1 MNNPKSREYKRIYNV
16 LWAFY
21 IFFILVISS
30 VVYISIDEMNKIS
43 TISDNYKVMN
53 SVYYLTDD
61 ILANR
66 DSLDLMAAKADMIDE
81 QLAKLNLV
89 YYSENTEI
97 LEKLQ
102 KKNDE
107 LKSILQPPFDAMTD
121 SSIVELTQSIR
132 WDSRDFIENKYLQ
145 GNDSTG
151 MTKKMV
157 IILTVLTLIVLTLIF
172 MLVLLPTIKK
182 LDKLAIQ
189 LAQSNGIKEKSIQK
203 LAARTE
209 EIDLRERRFR
219 TIAELSP
226 IGLFLTDA
234 DGNCQF
240 VNQRYSDIVGLSFK
254 ESLGD
259 GWKNA
264 IYEEDRN
271 KIFDTWFDSV
281 KNNEENYINEYRVIK
296 DGIFKYI
303 AVKAKPI
310 KNDNNEISSFVGMI
324 EDITTARESRDN
336 LVSAAI
342 KFESIIDDLPYGAV
356 IVNEDGFY
364 FNKVVEELTGYT
376 NEEIDT
382 LDKWFVILHNDD
394 SGEIREE
401 YEESKKEGFQK
412 KIILNLVTKSGVD
425 KKVEFQ
431 GKISDI
437 GVVWGL
443 VDRTKLIEATTENK
457 LINEEYKFILDSIK
471 IGVWDWD
478 LVTNDL
484 SWNEIMYS
492 IIGVESGT
500 LITKYDDYKQMIH
513 PEDASRVEQEIN
525 HVLITPDEEFKT
537 VFRIILKN
545 EEIRYIKA
553 ASKTHRDENGRAIR
567 MAGLNWDVTSE
578 IKSESDR
585 KELAE
590 KYDFILNS
598 TNIGVWDW
606 DFRVNKLSWNE
617 TMYKLFEVDED
628 SETIYEDYQTK
639 LHPKDSSKMGENLEK
654 ILSGEWEEY
663 ESEFRIIL
671 SDYSIKYIKAITK
684 IEKDKEGK
692 VFRIY
697 GINID
702 ITELKENALN
712 LTEAKEKADTA
723 NRAKSTFLANMSH
736 EIRTPMN
743 AILGFGEILS
753 TNNTDAKNQNYI
765 SGIIKSGNSL
775 LALINDVLDFSK
787 IEANKMHLNLNSVDI
802 KRSINDIDRIFE
814 LTISKKGLQYYSNIN
829 DKIPS
834 YLILDEGKLKQIL
847 INLLGNAVKFTHEGE
862 VKLDV
867 NFKLHELDT
876 SKITLVITVED
887 SGIGINPNKIDR
899 IFEAFEQEDNNDSRK
914 YEGTGLGL
922 SIVKSIVE
930 LQNGTISVDSELG
943 KGSKFTVE
951 IPEVSISLMRS
962 EEINNLAKEGFIKA
976 NLTGKTLLFAEDI
989 ESNRNVVKGFLED
1002 SNLRLLFANNG
1013 EEAIEVAR
1021 NNKVD
1026 LAFIDLHMPI
1036 MDGMTMAKI
1045 WSNDEKLKSIPLVAL
1060 TAEIYNQEKQQNNNF
1075 FREYLTKPVRA
1086 EEIYKTIL
1094 VQTGLLIEDK
1104 SAHPTE
1110 EIFDMNF
1117 NEDTI
1122 IKLKENNFGSLAL
1135 MLQNKLNTREL
1146 GKLIEKIEF
1155 LAEMENDNSL
1165 RNYTNELKLALD
1177 TFNVNDIKKLL
1188 QKLTT

>member
-30 VVYISIDEMNKIS
+30 VTYISIDEMNKIS
-43 TISDNYKVMN
+43 TISENYKVMN

-66 DSLDLMAAKADMIDE
+66 DSLDLMAAKADLIDE
-81 QLAKLNLV
+81 QFARLNLV
-89 YYSENTEI
+89 YYPKNTEI
-97 LEKLQ
+97 LDKLQ

-107 LKSILQPPFDAMTD
+107 LKSVLQPPFDTTTD
-121 SSIVELTQSIR
+121 SSIVQLTESIR
-132 WDSRDFIENKYLQ
+132 WDSRDFNENIYLQ
-145 GNDSTG
+145 GSSSEG

-157 IILTVLTLIVLTLIF
+157 IILIVLTLIVLTLIL

-189 LAQSNGIKEKSIQK
+189 LARSNGIKEKSIQK

-209 EIDLRERRFR
+209 EVDLRERRFR

-271 KIFDTWFDSV
+271 KIFDTWFNSV

-324 EDITTARESRDN
+324 EDITTARESRDD

-342 KFESIIDDLPYGAV
+342 RFESIIDDLPYGAV
-356 IVNEDGFY
+356 IVNDDGFY
-364 FNKVVEELTGYT
+364 FNKVVEELIGYS

-382 LDKWFVILHNDD
+382 LDKWFAILHNDD
-394 SGEIREE
+394 SGELRGLYDEN
-401 YEESKKEGFQK
+401 KREGFPTE
-412 KIILNLVTKSGVD
+412 IILNLVTKSGVS
-425 KKVEFQ
+425 KKVEFR
-431 GKISDI
+431 GKISEI
-437 GVVWGL
+437 GIVWGL

-492 IIGVESGT
+492 IFGIEKGKI
-500 LITKYDDYKQMIH
+500 ITKFDDYKQMIH
-513 PEDASRVEQEIN
+513 PEDAPKVEEEIN
-525 HVLITPDEEFKT
+525 HVLKTPGAEFRT

-545 EEIRYIKA
+545 KEIRYIKA
-553 ASKTHRDENGRAIR
+553 ASKTQKDESGKALR
-567 MAGLNWDVTSE
+567 MVGLNWDVTSE
-578 IKSESDR
+578 VNSESDR

-598 TNIGVWDW
+598 TEIGVWDW
-606 DFRVNKLSWNE
+606 DVATNNLSWNE
-617 TMYKLFEVDED
+617 TMHSLFEVPKGVENVF
-628 SETIYEDYQTK
+628 EEYQKK
-639 LHPKDSSKMGENLEK
+639 LHKDDQELMQSNLDK
-654 ILSGEWEEY
+654 IFSGEWDDFV
-663 ESEFRIIL
+663 SEFRIIL
-671 SDYSIKYIKAITK
+671 DNGNSRYIKGVTK
-684 IEKDKEGK
+684 IEKNADNSVKR
-692 VFRIY
+692 VY

-702 ITELKENALN
+702 ISELKENAIK
-712 LTEAKEKADTA
+712 LTEAKDKADSA
-723 NRAKSTFLANMSH
+723 NKAKSTFLANMSH

-753 TNNTDAKNQNYI
+753 TNNTDEKNQNYI

-787 IEANKMHLNLNSVDI
+787 IEANKMQLNFNSVDI

-814 LTISKKGLQYYSNIN
+814 LTTSKKGLRYYSKIN
-829 DKIPS
+829 EKIPS

-867 NFKLHELDT
+867 DFKFHELDT

-887 SGIGINPNKIDR
+887 TGIGINPSKIDR
-899 IFEAFEQEDNNDSRK
+899 VFEAFEQEDDNDSRK

-930 LQNGTISVDSELG
+930 LQNGTINVDSKLDE
-943 KGSKFTVE
+943 GSKFTIE
-951 IPEVSISLMRS
+951 IPEVSISLMRPD
-962 EEINNLAKEGFIKA
+962 EMNKLAKEQFIQT
-976 NLTGKTLLFAEDI
+976 NLNGKTILFAEDI

-1013 EEAIEVAR
+1013 EEALDIAR

-1026 LAFIDLHMPI
+1026 LAFIDLHMPV
-1036 MDGMTMAKI
+1036 MDGMTMAEI
-1045 WSNDEKLKSIPLVAL
+1045 WTNDEKLKSIPLVAL
-1060 TAEIYNQEKQQNNNF
+1060 TAEIYNQEKQQSNNF
-1075 FREYLTKPVRA
+1075 FRDYLTKPVRA
-1086 EEIYKTIL
+1086 EEIYTTIL
-1094 VQTGLLIEDK
+1094 VQTGLLVEGTNVQL
-1104 SAHPTE
+1104 TE

-1117 NEDTI
+1117 NEETI
-1122 IKLKENNFGSLAL
+1122 SKLNENNFSALAL
-1135 MLQNKLNTREL
+1135 ELQNKLNTREL

-1177 TFNVNDIKKLL
+1177 TFNVNDIKTLL